1 MFPNFEIE
9 IGALITENYKV
20 LYTYVVVIPGIELKV
35 SFNENSSQSA
45 SILFAC
51 EYGDDKELKTLTEIT
66 EYMKTQIEQINKKE
80 FAPKVQ
86 AALKEDG
93 IEMSQNVTMDIKI
106 GNGTEI
112 LNIL

>member
-1 MFPNFEIE
+1 
-9 IGALITENYKV
+9 
-20 LYTYVVVIPGIELKV
+20 
-35 SFNENSSQSA
+35 
-45 SILFAC
+45 LFSC

-93 IEMSQNVTMDIKI
+93 IEMSQNITMDIKI
-106 GNGTEI
+106 GNGTETLHI
-112 LNIL
+112 L